1 MLGISLDR
9 LKFVTKRRGIKG
21 YKSMSEERLLSAF
34 SKRKLIKNNF
44 DNEGLKRTRED
55 LNKSRHKFSKS
66 QIKEIRKDLYETER
80 KKNLSTQKIKEI
92 ETSLSR
98 LKKNHDYDDA
108 KYKGIRD
115 IGSLSNQSV
124 DKNYCKPIKTKS
136 SFNGNYIEYESNG
149 DKDKNV
155 SVKKYLR
162 IIRLYLGDIIND
174 HETF

>member
-66 QIKEIRKDLYETER
+66 QIKEI
-80 KKNLSTQKIKEI
+80 
-92 ETSLSR
+92 
-98 LKKNHDYDDA
+98 
-108 KYKGIRD
+108 
-115 IGSLSNQSV
+115 
-124 DKNYCKPIKTKS
+124 
-136 SFNGNYIEYESNG
+136 
-149 DKDKNV
+149 
-155 SVKKYLR
+155 
-162 IIRLYLGDIIND
+162 
-174 HETF
+174 